1 MNEREAVL
9 EETWL
14 FFKKILGHWCKESLE
29 VGLWSPIAFCDL
41 PHTIGLFGAV
51 LACWFLLIWVTLL
64 GQFTQAGHFKQSGY
78 LCLNLPRKKSCLCW
92 GSGCTTQNLTLR
104 FHENCRGKEHLWPSS
119 GGRSNEDTAGPQE
132 SAAVALAMLRKFLT
146 MSLWPLYPVVHGHTV
161 PIPHHGIAHCVFI
174 YEGSLLIYTWL
185 NNFVMLH
192 SCFPVFCHRD
202 VTTYI
207 LTAGIPFLSYSSSQ
221 QNVGP
226 PHLHSF
232 TKDMSETSPNFRGSH
247 FCFRIKIVFIL
258 KTLELLNLQ

>member
-14 FFKKILGHWCKESLE
+14 FFKKILGHWCEESLE

-41 PHTIGLFGAV
+41 PHTIGLLGAV

-119 GGRSNEDTAGPQE
+119 GGRSKQWRHSRATGICSGGPGH
-132 SAAVALAMLRKFLT
+132 ALKVSYHEFVSPLPSRTWTHCPDSPSRHCPLCLHLWRLPAHIHLT
-146 MSLWPLYPVVHGHTV
+146 
-161 PIPHHGIAHCVFI
+161 
-174 YEGSLLIYTWL
+174 
-185 NNFVMLH
+185 
-192 SCFPVFCHRD
+192 
-202 VTTYI
+202 
-207 LTAGIPFLSYSSSQ
+207 
-221 QNVGP
+221 
-226 PHLHSF
+226 
-232 TKDMSETSPNFRGSH
+232 K
-247 FCFRIKIVFIL
+247 
-258 KTLELLNLQ
+258 